1 MLKATSNLQNEQ
13 LKLRPFVAA
22 DAAAYFEMVRDPK
35 VAVNA
40 GFTPANSLVEA
51 EYLLSRQSKL
61 SEVYAIVLMSTA
73 EVIGSIGLYERMNS
87 QGEPAPQ
94 QMDLG
99 YMLTQM
105 AWGHGYMTSAV
116 HLIVNYAF
124 QDLNLRRL
132 TASCLAPNTASR
144 LILEHA
150 GFRQYDQVTHPAYAQ
165 FGAGQ
170 TELFF
175 ECLPANGDDTNATR

>member
-1 MLKATSNLQNEQ
+1 MLEATSELQDEQ
-13 LKLRPFVAA
+13 LKLRPFVIGDAA
-22 DAAAYFEMVRDPK
+22 DYFEMVRDPN

-40 GFTPANSLVEA
+40 GFTPTNSLVEA
-51 EYLLSRQSKL
+51 EYLLSRQLKMP
-61 SEVYAIVLMSTA
+61 EVYAIVLTKSA
-73 EVIGSIGLYERMNS
+73 KVIGSVGLYERMNA
-87 QGEPAPQ
+87 QGEPAAQ

-99 YMLTQM
+99 YMLTAS
-105 AWGHGYMTSAV
+105 AWGHGYMTAAV
-116 HLIVNYAF
+116 HLIVNYAL
-124 QDLNLRRL
+124 QDLKLRRL
-132 TASCLAPNTASR
+132 TASCLAPNIASK

-175 ECLPANGDDTNATR
+175 ELVPANGDDCHATR

>member
-1 MLKATSNLQNEQ
+1 MLKATPNLHNEQ
-13 LKLRPFVAA
+13 LRLRPFVVGDAA
-22 DAAAYFEMVRDPK
+22 DYFEMVHDPQ

-51 EYLLSRQSKL
+51 EYLLSRQLKL
-61 SEVYAIVLMSTA
+61 PEVYAIELSQSA
-73 EVIGSIGLYERMNS
+73 KVIGSVGLYERMNA

-99 YMLTQM
+99 YMLTAT
-105 AWGHGYMTSAV
+105 AWGQGYMTAAV
-116 HLIVNYAF
+116 HLIINYAF
-124 QDLNLRRL
+124 EDLHLRRL
-132 TASCLAPNTASR
+132 TASCLAPNTASK

-175 ECLPANGDDTNATR
+175 ELLPVNGDETNATR

>member
-1 MLKATSNLQNEQ
+1 MLKATPNLQNER
-13 LKLRPFVAA
+13 LRLRPFVKR
-22 DAAAYFEMVRDPK
+22 DATDYFEMVRDPQ

-51 EYLLSRQSKL
+51 EYLLSRQLKL
-61 SEVYAIVLMSTA
+61 ATVFAIELKPA
-73 EVIGSIGLYERMNS
+73 AKVIGSVGLYERMNA

-99 YMLTQM
+99 YMLTAS
-105 AWGHGYMTSAV
+105 AWGHGYMTAAV
-116 HLIVNYAF
+116 RLIINYAF
-124 QDLNLRRL
+124 QDLKLRRL
-132 TASCLAPNTASR
+132 TASCLAPNIASK
-144 LILEHA
+144 LILMHA

-175 ECLPANGDDTNATR
+175 ELLPANGDETNATR